1 MMYFGLSAI
10 LLLIISVS
18 AVSSKKQKGKD
29 FSGKRS
35 VSSYLVLGGIVGTLV
50 GGSSTVGTSQAA
62 FESGFSAW
70 WYTLGC
76 SIGILLFSFV
86 FSKRIYFSDKNTLL
100 EIVSD
105 KYGEKCGITMSLLSA
120 GGTTL
125 SIVSQVLSGVAL
137 ITSLLPISSPYALL
151 IFIVL
156 VLIYVFFGGG
166 ISLGYMG
173 ILKTVLMALGFGSCG
188 IIAYLSLG
196 SHLTTLPSSYFN
208 IFNGGVWKNLSQV
221 ISLALGI
228 ITGQNYTSALIT
240 GKTYKESK
248 RAIILSCGIGP
259 FIGLFCILVGLY
271 MKLNHPSIDSSTAL
285 PLFIQLKM
293 PPFIAGCMEGML
305 LLTLVGT
312 TSGTLYATSTII
324 YRGLMKNRI
333 KNETRATRVLIL
345 ILLSIVSS
353 VVMSNKGAL
362 ILNWTFMGAGLR
374 GAVSFFPLVIALFYK
389 KTINKVYVLLSMAA
403 APIFT
408 IMGKILF
415 YKVDILPVFWGVI
428 GSLVFI
434 VLGMM
439 DKKNNQ
445 PIQGGI
451 KEER

>member
-1 MMYFGLSAI
+1 MMYFGLLAI
-10 LLLIISVS
+10 LFLILSVS
-18 AVSSKKQKGKD
+18 AMSSKKQKGKD
-29 FSGKRS
+29 FSGKKS

-62 FESGFSAW
+62 FTSGFSAW

-76 SIGILLFSFV
+76 SIGILLFALI

-105 KYGEKCGITMSLLSA
+105 RYGEKCGVIMSLLSA

-125 SIVSQVLSGVAL
+125 SIVSQVLSGIAL
-137 ITSLLPISSPYALL
+137 ITAILPFSASYAL
-151 IFIVL
+151 IVFIAL

-173 ILKTVLMALGFGSCG
+173 ILKTVLMAIGFGFCG
-188 IIAYLSLG
+188 LIAYLSLG
-196 SHLTTLPSSYFN
+196 DGLSTLPQSYFN
-208 IFNGGVWKNLSQV
+208 IFTGGVWKNLSQV

-248 RAIILSCGIGP
+248 RAIIISSIIGP

-271 MKLNHPSIDSSTAL
+271 MKLKHPEIESSTAL
-285 PLFIQLKM
+285 PLFIELKM
-293 PPFIAGCMEGML
+293 PPFIAGCLEGML

-324 YRGLMKNRI
+324 YRGLLKKRI
-333 KNETRATRVLIL
+333 KNETRATRALIL
-345 ILLSIVSS
+345 ILIAIVSLI
-353 VVMSNKGAL
+353 VMSNSGDL

-374 GAVSFFPLVIALFYK
+374 GAVSFFPLLIALFYK
-389 KTINKVYVLLSMAA
+389 RTINKAYVLSSMIA
-403 APIFT
+403 APICT
-408 IMGKILF
+408 IIGKLLLPN
-415 YKVDILPVFWGVI
+415 VDILPVFWGVM

-434 VLGMM
+434 VLGIVV
-439 DKKNNQ
+439 KN
-445 PIQGGI
+445 ITH
-451 KEER
+451 

>member
-1 MMYFGLSAI
+1 MMYFGLLAI
-10 LLLIISVS
+10 LVLILSVS

-100 EIVSD
+100 EIVGE
-105 KYGEKCGITMSLLSA
+105 KYGEKSGVTMSLLSA

-151 IFIVL
+151 IFIAL

-248 RAIILSCGIGP
+248 RAIILSSFIGP

-293 PPFIAGCMEGML
+293 PPFIAGCLEGML

-403 APIFT
+403 TPIFT
-408 IMGKILF
+408 ITGKILF

-428 GSLVFI
+428 GSFVFI

-439 DKKNNQ
+439 DKKKINLY
-445 PIQGGI
+445 
-451 KEER
+451 KVE